1 MKTYSIM
8 PTFLVPVFLGLMV
21 SINSHAITTNI
32 SQEKLNAAKQLIAID
47 GSTQSIQ
54 EANKVVIQQM
64 KQSLPYA
71 PKEFFNK
78 LQQRLN
84 QVDYTSQLANIYAET
99 LTTEE
104 LQKLTEL
111 YSSPVGKS
119 IAGKTSDLTKKLAQQ
134 QVKITED
141 IIQKTAQEFGQ

>member
-1 MKTYSIM
+1 
-8 PTFLVPVFLGLMV
+8 MV